1 MNTSNICLPLEL
13 DNLEDPDDTSKCGQT
28 QSVVNTYSMIS
39 DTLSLLE
46 KKLQEERQNY
56 KKEAQRYQKEIVNTE
71 NYILRKCKCR
81 SSQGVLQKEI
91 L

>member
-1 MNTSNICLPLEL
+1 
-13 DNLEDPDDTSKCGQT
+13 
-28 QSVVNTYSMIS
+28 MIS

-56 KKEAQRYQKEIVNTE
+56 KKEAQRYQREIVNTE

-81 SSQGVLQKEI
+81 SNHQGCSIKKAVLKSFAKFTGKRLCHSLFFNEKTY
-91 L
+91 